1 MKQRDEGGMVTA
13 LVVSITL
20 ALLLFTGLVLDG
32 GYLLAAR
39 REAIDEAEG
48 AARAAAQAIAT
59 PARSAGSLTLDP
71 ARAQAAADNFLAP
84 TGHRGVAAVNGDVVV
99 VTVSFSH
106 PMLLLG
112 IGGLTARTVTG
123 RGTARVERGIETAE
137 GP

>member
-1 MKQRDEGGMVTA
+1 MKQRDEAGMVTA
-13 LVVSITL
+13 LVVSMTV
-20 ALLLFTGLVLDG
+20 ALLLFAGLVLDG

-48 AARAAAQAIAT
+48 AARAAAQAIAI
-59 PARSAGSLTLDP
+59 PARSGGSLTLDP
-71 ARAQAAADNFLAP
+71 VRAQAAADNFLAP
-84 TGHRGVAAVNGDVVV
+84 TGHRGVAAVNGDVVE

-106 PMLLLG
+106 PMIILG

-123 RGTARVERGIETAE
+123 RGTARVQRGIERAD

>member
-1 MKQRDEGGMVTA
+1 MRQRDEEGMITA
-13 LVVSITL
+13 LVVSITA

-39 REAIDEAEG
+39 REAIDEADG

-59 PARSAGSLTLDP
+59 PARSAATLPLDP
-71 ARAQAAADNFLAP
+71 ARAQAAVDDFLAP
-84 TGHRGVAAVNGDVVV
+84 TGHQGVAVVDGDVVV

-106 PMLLLG
+106 QMVLLG

-123 RGTARVERGIETAE
+123 TGTARVERGIDTSE

>member
-1 MKQRDEGGMVTA
+1 MKPRDEAGMVTA
-13 LVVSITL
+13 LVVSITA

-59 PARSAGSLTLDP
+59 PARRAGSLTLDP
-71 ARAQAAADNFLAP
+71 VRAQAAVDNFLAP

-106 PMLLLG
+106 PMLILG

-123 RGTARVERGIETAE
+123 TGTAQVERGVKTAQT
-137 GP
+137 P